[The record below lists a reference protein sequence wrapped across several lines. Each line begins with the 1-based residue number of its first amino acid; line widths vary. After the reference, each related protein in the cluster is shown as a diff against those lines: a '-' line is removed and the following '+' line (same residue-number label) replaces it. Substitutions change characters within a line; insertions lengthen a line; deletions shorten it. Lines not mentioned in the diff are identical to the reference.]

1 MPTGASAGLPASTP
15 PSLRLSLLSSSE
27 HKSDSSSS
35 SSSNSLRPVPW
46 SFGAPATADH
56 VIELSASSE
65 EPPSTWSRR
74 NQPTPPN
81 STQSAS
87 MPWPGRTR
95 SFLRRYSPLALPVAL
110 LIALVVLL
118 VQDLATAQDASPDTP
133 DSTTAT
139 VIQWSACPLDNVV
152 AKAQDIAA
160 QCTTVEM
167 PLCYDGVCEAD
178 NATAT
183 ISVFFKRIA
192 KASNDTNSTRV
203 WYLPDR
209 PDVQTASD
217 VDLQMTLLY
226 QELDGDVD
234 IYTMTLRGSG
244 NSTALE
250 CNTSDAAPLQEA
262 IFARNDGAIDAD
274 DVQNCASQLQATG
287 YTNLSAFSLSS
298 AARDLEQIITQY
310 QTDAQVVVYALG
322 YGTLVAQRL
331 MQLGVSQISGY
342 VLDGALDGSPE
353 SSLTSSSSPETEESM
368 YQVSKSD
375 ADFGQV
381 ADEFLTWCQTDVNCS
396 TMFPSTSSTTTLNA
410 TLLEV
415 YVRLDADTASMCA
428 MMLTDSGDSSSSSSS
443 SDSATPPSFVLR
455 QLLAQMLENAT
466 LRAFIPVVAYRFH
479 RCGSEDLT
487 LLSEFVTTSFET
499 AAVGDDN
506 GNIPDL
512 VYAIQAFSELW
523 EQPTPDQIELTERFT
538 NATISAGREYSQL
551 EAYCLFTSDTSAAC
565 MAVEG
570 SNSASTASSSVGF
583 TLAYDRDALATNT
596 SGTVI
601 PTGASV
607 LLLSGE
613 LDALSPLKY
622 AESLYNALQGD
633 KALLV
638 APNGTHGVV
647 QTALSADGTAC
658 ARQVLASYVRNRGD
672 LSVYNASCI
681 AELPTPSLAISNVSS
696 LLVLGVVDAYDGEL
710 VLSSGSG
717 SATIEIIP
725 STSNSGSSETSSSSD
740 SALDDANRRIAE
752 LESSRDRYEL
762 AMIVVASVLGAL
774 LLVGLLVLI
783 YKRHRKRQI
792 VDEEAM
798 LRRMRGEEED
808 ELELMRSL
816 YLLSSSPPSSGGRRA
831 EGGRRDDVEHDI

>member
-1 MPTGASAGLPASTP
+1 MPTGASAGLSASTP
-15 PSLRLSLLSSSE
+15 PSLPPSLLSSSE

-46 SFGAPATADH
+46 SFGAPATDDH

-65 EPPSTWSRR
+65 EPPSTWSHR
-74 NQPTPPN
+74 NQQTPPN

-95 SFLRRYSPLALPVAL
+95 SFLRRHSPLALPVAL

-118 VQDLATAQDASPDTP
+118 VQDLATAHDASSDTP
-133 DSTTAT
+133 GSANAT

-152 AKAQDIAA
+152 AKAQNITA

-192 KASNDTNSTRV
+192 RASNDTNSTRV

-226 QELDGDVD
+226 QELDSDVD

-262 IFARNDGAIDAD
+262 IFARNAGAIDAN
-274 DVQNCASQLQATG
+274 DVQNCASQLEAMG

-310 QTDAQVVVYALG
+310 LTDAQVVVYALG

-331 MQLGVSQISGY
+331 MQLGVSQVAGY
-342 VLDGALDGSPE
+342 VLDGALDGSPG
-353 SSLTSSSSPETEESM
+353 SSPTSSSSSETEEST

-381 ADEFLTWCQTDVNCS
+381 ADEFLMWCQTDANCS
-396 TMFPSTSSTTTLNA
+396 AMFPSTSSTTTVNA

-415 YVRLDADTASMCA
+415 YARLDADTASMCA
-428 MMLTDSGDSSSSSSS
+428 MTLTDSGGSSSSG
-443 SDSATPPSFVLR
+443 SATPPSFVLR
-455 QLLAQMLENAT
+455 QLLAQMLENST
-466 LRAFIPVVAYRFH
+466 LRAFIPVMAYRFH
-479 RCGSEDLT
+479 RCGSEDLA
-487 LLSEFVTTSFET
+487 LLSEFVTTSFEA
-499 AAVGDDN
+499 AAVVDDN

-551 EAYCLFTSDTSAAC
+551 EAYCLFTGDTSTAC
-565 MAVEG
+565 MAVEEA
-570 SNSASTASSSVGF
+570 NSASTASSSVGF

-596 SGTVI
+596 SGAVV

-613 LDALSPLKY
+613 LDALSPPKY
-622 AESLYNALQGD
+622 AEALYNTLQGD

-647 QTALSADGTAC
+647 QTALLADGTAC
-658 ARQVLASYVRNRGD
+658 ARQVLASYVRSRGD
-672 LSVYNASCI
+672 LSAYNASCI
-681 AELPTPSLAISNVSS
+681 AELPTPSLAISNASS
-696 LLVLGVVDAYDGEL
+696 LLILGVVDAYDGEL
-710 VLSSGSG
+710 VLSSSSNSG
-717 SATIEIIP
+717 SATVEIIP
-725 STSNSGSSETSSSSD
+725 TTSNSGSSEASSSSD

-752 LESSRDRYEL
+752 LESSIDRYEVAL
-762 AMIVVASVLGAL
+762 IVVASVLGVL
-774 LLVGLLVLI
+774 LLVGLLVLL

-792 VDEEAM
+792 ADEEAM
-798 LRRMRGEEED
+798 LRCMRGDEED

-816 YLLSSSPPSSGGRRA
+816 YLLSSSPPSSGGRVADRSD
-831 EGGRRDDVEHDI
+831 G